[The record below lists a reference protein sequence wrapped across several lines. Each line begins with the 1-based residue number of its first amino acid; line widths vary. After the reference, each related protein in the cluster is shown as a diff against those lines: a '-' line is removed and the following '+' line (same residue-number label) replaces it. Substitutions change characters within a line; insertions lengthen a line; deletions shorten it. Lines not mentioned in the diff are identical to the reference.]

1 MLVML
6 DSASLDDAA
15 AAARL
20 GFVGGFTTNPTLM
33 ARATATAGATRE
45 PLAHFESLLKALP
58 KGLACYQPTG
68 STPEAMC
75 EEARAAVALAPARV
89 VIKLPAT
96 ALGVRAAAA
105 LRDEGIR
112 CALTAVYAPAQAL
125 LARALGC
132 EWVIP
137 YVDRAARQG
146 FDSGSLL
153 GSLAKVL
160 HGPEGRTRILAASLK
175 TPEQVVGTVLHGAHD
190 VTAPLAVLDAL
201 ADHPLSEAA
210 AREFEAQARPEARP
224 R

>member
-1 MLVML
+1 M
-6 DSASLDDAA
+6 
-15 AAARL
+15 
-20 GFVGGFTTNPTLM
+20 G
-33 ARATATAGATRE
+33 
-45 PLAHFESLLKALP
+45 
-58 KGLACYQPTG
+58 
-68 STPEAMC
+68 
-75 EEARAAVALAPARV
+75 EEARAAVALAPERV

-125 LARALGC
+125 LAQALGC

-146 FDSGSLL
+146 LDSGSLL

-175 TPEQVVGTVLHGAHD
+175 TGEQVVESILCGADD
-190 VTAPLAVLDAL
+190 VTVPPAVLAGL

-210 AREFEAQARPEARP
+210 AREFEAETRPETRP
-224 R
+224 K

>member
-15 AAARL
+15 AAAQL
-20 GFVGGFTTNPTLM
+20 GFVGGLTTNPTLM
-33 ARATATAGATRE
+33 ARATATTGGARE
-45 PLAHFESLLKALP
+45 PLAHFAALLKALP
-58 KGLACYQPTG
+58 KGPACYQPTG
-68 STPEAMC
+68 PTPEALC
-75 EEARAAVALAPARV
+75 AEARAAAALAPERV

-105 LRDEGIR
+105 LREEDVR

-137 YVDRAARQG
+137 YVDRAERQG
-146 FDSGSLL
+146 LDSGSLL

-160 HGPEGRTRILAASLK
+160 DGPEGRTRVLAASLK
-175 TPEQVVGTVLHGAHD
+175 TAEQVVESILRGADD
-190 VTAPLAVLDAL
+190 VTVPLAVLTAL

-210 AREFEAQARPEARP
+210 AREFEAQVRPDAR
-224 R
+224 